1 VDEYFAGRA
10 AELAVLD
17 GLLRRAVAGRGQLG
31 VILGP
36 GWIGKTALIQQFL
49 DDRGPRARWVCADRD
64 ETGLPGGLLEQFG
77 LAAASHGGDPLR
89 AGSALLAKLRQ
100 WAGAGAPGS
109 PGSPGE
115 SGLPEAPGAVLA
127 VDDVQWGDPLSLHA
141 LSYALRRLPDTPLL
155 VLLAVRDDEFGRL
168 PPGLV
173 RLMSDRGTKLELT
186 GLGVDEIRSL
196 AERAGVGQ
204 VPPRAARR
212 LLEHTGGVPQ
222 YVREVL
228 QAVPRESLRTALL
241 APDLPLPSPKSLEAR
256 VLTGLAGCSGPA
268 RHLVAAAAVLGT
280 RCRLADA
287 AALAD
292 LADPLPALEEAM
304 RAGLLAEAPAI
315 NGPCCEFPHAS
326 VRAAVYGCVGVAER
340 ASLHRQAARGTV
352 GVRALT
358 HRVAACGG
366 TDSALARELTRHA
379 EAERTAG
386 RLAQASDLYLAALRV
401 ADRGAERDHLLLV
414 AAGLL
419 LDLGETAAAG
429 GLAAE
434 MAGTA
439 PSAARSLLLGRL
451 AIAARDPRGARRW
464 LTDAS
469 LAGTW
474 SAGCAHAGG
483 EPAVSGDDAAAAAG
497 EFALLLLARGRT
509 AEAAAWARRATA
521 TGGAGAARAAAQ
533 VIAAECL
540 ARDGQPGMA
549 LTALRAELGRQDPD
563 HPGGPVLRAGL
574 GTILFWCDELPTAA
588 GHLAAAEAALDT
600 APAPFRARRQ
610 LLAASVRRVLAD
622 YRMGAWDEA
631 ADRAERLVTQ
641 AADLDQ
647 DSLLCG
653 AHAAAVYPAAA
664 RGRWDTAR
672 AHADAAARCAVA
684 GDRDQ
689 LLDVAGARVALAFA
703 MDDPEAVLAAAR
715 PVVFDLASVGGGAA
729 DAPSLAGFA
738 AAEPA
743 LLGFWPLYAHAL
755 ARVGRLAEATDVLA
769 PFAELA
775 HARGRRSAI
784 AAAARVE
791 GFIHAA
797 AGRPDAA
804 RRAYQA
810 ALASLDGL
818 CAPHEEALTR
828 LDYGRFLR
836 HRSHRR
842 EALRELYAARAAFA
856 RLGAVPFLARCDAE
870 LGHEVPAMP
879 ATSTAQ
885 SAASATNAQLSAS
898 AASAWPTP
906 LTARQ
911 LAVARAVAEGKSN
924 RQVAR
929 ELYITVKTVEY
940 HVSQIFARL
949 SIDAREDIAGALRS
963 RKS

>member
-10 AELAVLD
+10 AELVTLD
-17 GLLRRAVAGRGQLG
+17 GLLRKAVAGHGQLG

-49 DDRGPRARWVCADRD
+49 DDREVRVRWVCADRD

-77 LAAASHGGDPLR
+77 LPAAGHDADPLR

-100 WAGAGAPGS
+100 WAGAPGA
-109 PGSPGE
+109 
-115 SGLPEAPGAVLA
+115 SGALSAPGAVLV
-127 VDDVQWGDPLSLHA
+127 VDDAQWGDPLSLRA

-155 VLLAVRDDEFGRL
+155 ALLAVRDDEFASL

-173 RLMSDRGTKLELT
+173 RLISDRGTRLEVT
-186 GLGVDEIRSL
+186 GFRLAEIRSL
-196 AERAGVGQ
+196 AEQVGVGP

-228 QAVPRESLRTALL
+228 QAVPRESLRTMLA
-241 APDLPLPSPKSLEAR
+241 APDLLLPSPKSLEAR
-256 VLTGLAGCSGPA
+256 VLTWLAGCSGPA

-292 LADPLPALEEAM
+292 LADPLPALEEAIG
-304 RAGLLAEAPAI
+304 AGLLAEAPAVD
-315 NGPCCEFPHAS
+315 GRCCEFPHAS
-326 VRAAVYGCVGVAER
+326 VRAAVYGCIGVAQR
-340 ASLHRQAARGTV
+340 AALHRQAARRAAGPQ
-352 GVRALT
+352 ALT

-366 TDSALARELTRHA
+366 TDTALARELAARA
-379 EAERTAG
+379 RVDRAAG
-386 RLAQASDLYLAALRV
+386 RLAQASDLSLAALRV
-401 ADRGAERDHLLLV
+401 ADRGAERDRLLQT

-419 LDLGETAAAG
+419 LDLGEAAAAG

-434 MAGTA
+434 VAATA

-451 AIAARDPRGARRW
+451 AIAARDPGGARRW
-464 LTDAS
+464 LTDAG
-469 LAGTW
+469 LTGTW
-474 SAGCAHAGG
+474 RAGG
-483 EPAVSGDDAAAAAG
+483 ARAAGEDGEDGDDVAAAVG

-509 AEAAAWARRATA
+509 AEAAAWARRAAATA
-521 TGGAGAARAAAQ
+521 STGVTRAVAQ
-533 VIAAECL
+533 VIAAECA
-540 ARDGQPGMA
+540 ARDGQPGLA

-563 HPGGPVLRAGL
+563 DPGGPVLRAGL
-574 GTILFWCDELPTAA
+574 GTILFWCDELPAAA
-588 GHLAAAEAALDT
+588 GHLAAAEAAPDAAAMPIQAQRQLH
-600 APAPFRARRQ
+600 AASARR
-610 LLAASVRRVLAD
+610 ALAD

-631 ADRAERLVTQ
+631 ADRANGLVTL

-653 AHAAAVYPAAA
+653 AHAAAVYPAAG
-664 RGRWDTAR
+664 RGQWDTAR
-672 AHADAAARCAVA
+672 THADAAARYAVA

-689 LLDVAGARVALAFA
+689 LLEVAGARVALAFA
-703 MDDPEAVLAAAR
+703 MDDPEALLAAAR
-715 PVVFDLASVGGGAA
+715 PVVFDLAGGTDSVDSTGEA
-729 DAPSLAGFA
+729 DLAGEAGLAGFS

-743 LLGFWPLYAHAL
+743 LLGCWPLYAHAL
-755 ARVGRLAEATDVLA
+755 ARVGRLAEAADVLA

-775 HARGRRSAI
+775 RARGRRSAI

-804 RRAYQA
+804 RRAYQV

-818 CAPHEEALTR
+818 CTPHEEALTR

-836 HRSHRR
+836 HQSHRR

-856 RLGAVPFLARCDAE
+856 RLGAVPFVARCDAE
-870 LGHEVPAMP
+870 LGHEVPATP
-879 ATSTAQ
+879 ATRAATSAE
-885 SAASATNAQLSAS
+885 SAANAQLSAPTVR
-898 AASAWPTP
+898 AVPIWPAP

-940 HVSQIFARL
+940 HLSQIFAKL
-949 SIDAREDIAGALRS
+949 GIDGRDDIAGVLR
-963 RKS
+963 